1 MSDKPIKWVGTAK
14 EDLSDNDKLRRK
26 HKMTEHQIIQA
37 NDNIFA
43 DLGFSPEEAENL
55 RIRADLMLTLRNLIE
70 ARNWSI
76 EQAAQQF
83 GTSKD
88 RIEALTQGDI
98 NQFQFELLIAMLTNA
113 GMKVHVK
120 VLPSAA

>member
-1 MSDKPIKWVGTAK
+1 
-14 EDLSDNDKLRRK
+14 
-26 HKMTEHQIIQA
+26 MTEHQIVQA
-37 NDNIFA
+37 NDNIFS

-55 RIRADLMLTLRNLIE
+55 RIRADLMLTLRSLIK

-98 NQFQFELLIAMLTNA
+98 NQFQIESLIAMLTKA
-113 GMKVHVK
+113 GMKVHVE